1 MSCTGSSDDSG
12 SGKTTLPEICTRYRQ
27 ASFEVALHRSLDYRR
42 ASSELADLY
51 VLAST
56 ARDKRISKAV
66 LDLLNQDTMTAISC
80 CDG

>member
-1 MSCTGSSDDSG
+1 MSCTENSDDSG
-12 SGKTTLPEICTRYRQ
+12 RGQNTLPEICSRYQQ
-27 ASFEVALHRSLDYRR
+27 ASFEVALHRSLDYKR

-56 ARDKRISKAV
+56 ATDTRISKMV
-66 LDLLNQDTMTAISC
+66 MDMLYQDTMTAISC